1 MSAPAISSGLFEP
14 PQFPTRQ
21 VLYGI
26 AALLAIAV
34 GPFLIWPTLADR
46 ILAANFLPHL
56 YCYLGKPGLVWT
68 HVVADSLIG
77 LSYVMISGTLVYLV
91 HKGRHDIPFHWMF
104 LAFGSFIVACGGT
117 HFMEVVTVW
126 VPVYVLSAGVK
137 IFTALVSVTTAV
149 LLPFTVPQILSLIK
163 TAKASEAAEGRFRA
177 LLEAAPDAMVVADK
191 AGRMVLVNTQ
201 TERLFGYRRD
211 ELLGREIEMLVP
223 ERLRG
228 QHHPG
233 KLTEPRVPST
243 ETDAAT
249 YGLRKEGRE
258 FPIEISRSPL
268 ATEEGVL
275 VSSAIRDI
283 TERKR
288 AEQELRESEDR
299 YRDLVEALPDAVF
312 VVSEERFVFVNPSGV
327 TMLGAQKPEQIV
339 GKHLSEIIHSDSL
352 ESVRSRIRECY
363 QKGVPAPPME
373 HVLIALDGS
382 LVDVESAAIPIL
394 WKGSLAIEAIARDI
408 RERKRAEEALR
419 TSEREQHKIAEQLE
433 TERARLIEA
442 QAVAKV
448 GSWETELPSLDITWS
463 EQTHRIF
470 ETDPSYFHPSRPG
483 FVELVH
489 PEDRAKVD
497 AAFEAS
503 LEKGAPST
511 VQYRIVMA
519 DGRVKVLEEHWKVF
533 HDGQGR
539 PARLM
544 GTCQDITERKQS
556 ERAVLRLAA
565 IVESSDDAII
575 SKDLN
580 GVIISWNA
588 GAQRIFGYTEAEVVG
603 QSITIIIPSELQDEE
618 ANILRHLRAGEHIEH
633 YETSRVTKQG
643 TRVDVSL
650 TISPMKDSAGRVVGA
665 SKIARDITDRKQA
678 EEALQRSEAE
688 AKARA
693 DELAVILDAVPGMAL
708 ISRDAAGQT
717 ITGSRVAY
725 ELLRLPYGANISKS
739 APEGER
745 PSTFRVVRDG
755 QELPPSELPVQKAA
769 VTGQEVRESEITLLF
784 DDGTTRDVFGNA
796 APLLDREGKV
806 RGAIGVFVD
815 VTQRKRALDALRESE
830 DRYRD
835 LVEHSQDLVCTH
847 DLEGRLLSSNPR
859 PARILGYEVAELLAI
874 PMRELIAPEY
884 HEQFDAYLAKMKTV
898 GANKGLMAVLTRTGE
913 RRIWEYN
920 NTLRTE
926 GVPLPIVRGM
936 ARDVTERVRAEKALV
951 ATEERFRQLAESIHE
966 VFYLT
971 EVPGHRLLYV
981 SPAYEQVW
989 GNTCQSL
996 YESPESFL
1004 DAVHPED
1011 REAARHVFVS
1021 HQPFLHEYRIIRP
1034 DGSMRWISDRGF
1046 PVRDAKGEVY
1056 RLAGIAEDIT
1066 ESKQAEQALQE
1077 SQAAL
1082 ARVARIVA
1090 MGELTASIAHEI
1102 NQPLAAAA
1110 TNASA
1115 SMHWLAA
1122 QPPNLDEARKAVA
1135 SAVREAN
1142 RASEVIAK
1150 VRALL
1155 RRASPQMVPLDMN
1168 EVIREVLALVHSEL
1182 IRGGVTAKTK
1192 LPAGLPAVLGDR
1204 VQLQQVILNLIM
1216 NAIDAMISISDRPR
1230 TLLIKSAKDAE
1241 GVLIQ
1246 VQDSGK
1252 GLDPENSDRMF
1263 ESFFTTKPE
1272 GIGIGL
1278 SISSSIVE
1286 AHGGRLWATPASS
1299 QGAVFQL
1306 ILPKAA

>member
-1 MSAPAISSGLFEP
+1 MSAPAISSGLSEP

-34 GPFLIWPTLADR
+34 GPLLIWPTIADR

-68 HVVADSLIG
+68 HVAADSLIG

-91 HKGRHDIPFHWMF
+91 HEGRRDIPFHWMF

-149 LLPFTVPQILSLIK
+149 LLPFTVPQILSLIQ
-163 TAKASEAAEGRFRA
+163 TAKASEAAEGRFRG
-177 LLEAAPDAMVVADK
+177 LLEAAPDAVVVVNR
-191 AGRMVLVNTQ
+191 AGKIVLVNAQ
-201 TERLFGYRRD
+201 VERLFGYRRE
-211 ELLGREIEMLVP
+211 ELLEHEIEVLVP
-223 ERLRG
+223 NRFRS
-228 QHHPG
+228 QHSGHRTDF
-233 KLTEPRVPST
+233 LSEPRVRPMGAGL
-243 ETDAAT
+243 EL
-249 YGLRKEGRE
+249 YGLHKDGHQ
-258 FPIEISRSPL
+258 FPVEISLSPL
-268 ATEEGVL
+268 QTEEGVL

-327 TMLGAQKPEQIV
+327 TMLGAQKPEQII
-339 GKHLSEIIHSDSL
+339 GKHFSEMIHSDSL
-352 ESVRSRIRECY
+352 ESVRSRIRDCY

-539 PARLM
+539 PTRLM

-580 GVIISWNA
+580 GVITSWNA
-588 GAQRIFGYTEAEVVG
+588 GAQRIFGFTEAEAVG
-603 QSITIIIPSELQDEE
+603 QPITIIIPPELPDEE
-618 ANILRHLRAGEHIEH
+618 SRILQRLRAGEHIEH

-693 DELAVILDAVPGMAL
+693 EELAVILDAVPGMAL

-745 PSTFRVVRDG
+745 PSTFRLVRDG

-769 VTGQEVRESEITLLF
+769 TTGQEVRESEITLLF

-884 HEQFDAYLAKMKTV
+884 REQFDAYLAKMKTV
-898 GANKGLMAVLTRTGE
+898 GADKGLMAVLTRTGE

-1046 PVRDAKGEVY
+1046 PVQ
-1056 RLAGIAEDIT
+1056 T
-1066 ESKQAEQALQE
+1066 
-1077 SQAAL
+1077 
-1082 ARVARIVA
+1082 
-1090 MGELTASIAHEI
+1090 
-1102 NQPLAAAA
+1102 PLA
-1110 TNASA
+1110 
-1115 SMHWLAA
+1115 
-1122 QPPNLDEARKAVA
+1122 
-1135 SAVREAN
+1135 
-1142 RASEVIAK
+1142 
-1150 VRALL
+1150 
-1155 RRASPQMVPLDMN
+1155 VPFL
-1168 EVIREVLALVHSEL
+1168 
-1182 IRGGVTAKTK
+1182 
-1192 LPAGLPAVLGDR
+1192 
-1204 VQLQQVILNLIM
+1204 
-1216 NAIDAMISISDRPR
+1216 
-1230 TLLIKSAKDAE
+1230 
-1241 GVLIQ
+1241 
-1246 VQDSGK
+1246 
-1252 GLDPENSDRMF
+1252 
-1263 ESFFTTKPE
+1263 SFTSSTT
-1272 GIGIGL
+1272 
-1278 SISSSIVE
+1278 
-1286 AHGGRLWATPASS
+1286 
-1299 QGAVFQL
+1299 
-1306 ILPKAA
+1306 